1 MHFLCILF
9 SFFFNVMRL
18 HICVK
23 ASVLSRQTLVG
34 KKKTKE
40 KSKVA
45 KGSKNTFLP
54 LHAFFLFSHY
64 MLFKISSGAIDLS
77 LFLLCHKSTS

>member
-1 MHFLCILF
+1 MYLLCVLF
-9 SFFFNVMRL
+9 SFLFYVMRL
-18 HICVK
+18 HLCVK
-23 ASVLSRQTLVG
+23 ASESSNSSRK

-40 KSKVA
+40 KNKVA

-54 LHAFFLFSHY
+54 CARFFFFSHY